1 MKNLKRLFGILGK
14 WKGYYI
20 LSAILLIAST
30 LIRMVEPK
38 VLQITI
44 DKLVVF
50 MQSGNNVKI
59 SSDFLAKYLYG
70 LLPQMTG
77 DNVLNILLTIGVIFL
92 IFSFFRAGF
101 WFISSAITASS
112 TENAI
117 KKLKD
122 DLFRHIQFLPM
133 TYHSQISTGQ
143 LIQRCTGD
151 VETIRKFASM
161 QVVEALRMAVLFL
174 GAFAMMLSINVPFAF
189 ISIALCPFVIIG
201 AIVFFRKEM
210 FIWDEHEKRQ
220 DKLAVTV
227 QENLSGIRVVKAFA
241 KENFEIQKFTEQNEE
256 KRQWGFKLL
265 KLHSYFWPYSDIV
278 MYVQLSIVIFMGGY
292 YVLNGIVSVG
302 ELTAFYTYSMFVI
315 WPLRRLGQLVSEM
328 GMTSV
333 AIDRIYSILGSIR
346 EEDKG
351 EIKEVEK
358 LTGEIEFKDVI
369 FKYDNHERNALN
381 GISFSVKPGEKIALL
396 GPTGAGKTTI
406 ISLLVRFFDIQ
417 KGQILLDGKDIK
429 SYTKELL
436 RKKIGVVLQKPFL
449 FSTSIKDNIAYGNHD
464 ATNDEIIESA
474 KTASIHEIINDVFP
488 DAYKTVIG
496 EKGIN
501 LSGGQKQRV
510 TIARTLITN
519 PDILVL
525 DDSTSAVDT
534 ETEYEIRHALDKVME
549 KKTTFVITH
558 RINAAM
564 DCDKI
569 IVLNKGSIVEMG
581 NHEELI
587 KSNGFYKK
595 IFDIQASLED
605 DINDEINEIQSD
617 KKKNDDDNDDRG
629 FGRQEKLKSELV

>member
-1 MKNLKRLFGILGK
+1 MENLKRLFGILGK

-20 LSAILLIAST
+20 LSGVLLILST
-30 LIRMVEPK
+30 LIRMLEPK
-38 VLQITI
+38 VLQITV
-44 DKLVVF
+44 DKLVLF
-50 MQSGNNVKI
+50 MQGANGNIKVSGDSI
-59 SSDFLAKYLYG
+59 SKYLFD
-70 LLPQMTG
+70 LLPKMTENNIV
-77 DNVLNILLTIGVIFL
+77 NVLLTIAGIFL

-101 WFISSAITASS
+101 WFISSSITASS

-122 DLFRHIQFLPM
+122 DLFSHIQVLPM
-133 TYHSQISTGQ
+133 AYHSQISTGQ

-161 QVVEALRMAVLFL
+161 QVVEALRMAVLFI
-174 GAFAMMLSINVPFAF
+174 GAFIMMLYINVPFAF
-189 ISIALCPFVIIG
+189 ISIALCPLIIIG
-201 AIVFFRKEM
+201 AFIFFKKEM
-210 FIWDEHEKRQ
+210 YIWDEHEKRQ

-241 KENFEIQKFTEQNEE
+241 KEKFEIEKFTEQNED

-278 MYVQLSIVIFMGGY
+278 MYTQLAVCIFMGGY
-292 YVLNGIVSVG
+292 YALNGIISVG

-333 AIDRIYSILGSIR
+333 AIERIYSILGSIR

-351 EIKEVEK
+351 EIKESEK
-358 LTGEIEFKDVI
+358 LKGEIVFENVT
-369 FKYDNHERNALN
+369 FKYDNHEKSALEN
-381 GISFSVKPGEKIALL
+381 ISFSAKPGEKIALL

-417 KGQILLDGKDIK
+417 KGKILLDGKDIK

-436 RKKIGVVLQKPFL
+436 RKRIGVVLQKPFL
-449 FSTSIKDNIAYGNHD
+449 FSTSIKENIAYGNRNAETED
-464 ATNDEIIESA
+464 IIESA
-474 KTASIHEIINDVFP
+474 KAASIHGIVNDIFP
-488 DAYKTVIG
+488 DGYKTVIG

-510 TIARTLITN
+510 TIARTLLTN

-534 ETEYEIRHALDKVME
+534 ETEYEIRTALDKKM
-549 KKTTFVITH
+549 KDKTTFIITH

-564 DCDKI
+564 TCDKI
-569 IVLNKGSIVEMG
+569 IVLNKGHIVEMG
-581 NHEELI
+581 NHNELI
-587 KSNGFYKK
+587 KNNGFYKK
-595 IFDIQASLED
+595 IYDIQMSLEE
-605 DINDEINEIQSD
+605 DITDEINEV
-617 KKKNDDDNDDRG
+617 KNNEKDEDG
-629 FGRQEKLKSELV
+629 FNNSQEKLETELV

>member
-1 MKNLKRLFGILGK
+1 MENLKRLFGILGK

-20 LSAILLIAST
+20 LSGVLLILST
-30 LIRMVEPK
+30 LIRMLEPK
-38 VLQITI
+38 VLQITV
-44 DKLVVF
+44 DKLVLLLQGANGSIKVSGDSISKYLF
-50 MQSGNNVKI
+50 GLLPPMTGNNVV
-59 SSDFLAKYLYG
+59 
-70 LLPQMTG
+70 
-77 DNVLNILLTIGVIFL
+77 NVLMTIAVIFL
-92 IFSFFRAGF
+92 ILSFFRAGF
-101 WFISSAITASS
+101 WFISSTITASS

-117 KKLKD
+117 RELKD
-122 DLFRHIQFLPM
+122 KLFTHIQFLPM

-161 QVVEALRMAVLFL
+161 QVVEALRMAVLFI
-174 GAFAMMLSINVPFAF
+174 GAFIMMLYINVTFAF
-189 ISIALCPFVIIG
+189 ISIAMCPLIIIG
-201 AIVFFRKEM
+201 AIFFFKKEM

-241 KENFEIQKFTEQNEE
+241 KEKFEIEKFTEQNEE

-278 MYVQLSIVIFMGGY
+278 MYTQLAICIFMGGY
-292 YVLNGIVSVG
+292 YTLNGIISVG

-346 EEDKG
+346 EEDNG
-351 EIKEVEK
+351 EIKEAEK
-358 LTGEIEFKDVI
+358 LKGEIVFENVTFN
-369 FKYDNHERNALN
+369 YENHEKNALEN
-381 GISFSVKPGEKIALL
+381 ISFTVKPGEKIALL

-406 ISLLVRFFDIQ
+406 ISLLVRFFDIR
-417 KGQILLDGKDIK
+417 KGKILLDGKDIK

-436 RKKIGVVLQKPFL
+436 RKRIGVVLQKPFL
-449 FSTSIKDNIAYGNHD
+449 FSTSIKENIAYGNRD
-464 ATNDEIIESA
+464 AETEDIIDSA
-474 KTASIHEIINDVFP
+474 KTASIHEIINDIFP

-510 TIARTLITN
+510 TIARTLLTK

-534 ETEYEIRHALDKVME
+534 ETEYEIRHALDKKM
-549 KKTTFVITH
+549 KNKTTFVITH

-569 IVLNKGSIVEMG
+569 IVLNKGHIVEMG

-587 KSNGFYKK
+587 KNNGFYKK
-595 IFDIQASLED
+595 IHDIQITLEEDITDEIEAIKED
-605 DINDEINEIQSD
+605 DDFDGTND
-617 KKKNDDDNDDRG
+617 K
-629 FGRQEKLKSELV
+629 QEKLESELV